1 MHIIFGNAVKEI
13 PDSYTVLELDT
24 VNTNGTMVTYY
35 CVIEKIPLQ
44 EFPLIDAHIK
54 LHTDVMVNY
63 REQHWDYCEKAID
76 ALLGKWNGEVD
87 SFYNTLLE
95 RIKNYKVTP
104 PPEGWTG
111 IYVKTQQ

>member
-1 MHIIFGNAVKEI
+1 MHIIFGDAVKEI

-63 REQHWDYCEKAID
+63 REQHWDYCETAIN